1 MNAKE
6 QMEAISNSL
15 DIAIEYGMEVEVIY
29 FALMHMKKNP
39 DTTPVEAFLL
49 GITELIK

>member
-1 MNAKE
+1 MEIKE

-15 DIAIEYGMEVEVIY
+15 DIAIEHGMEVEVIF

-39 DTTPVEAFLL
+39 EATPVEAFIL
-49 GITELIK
+49 GITELLK

>member
-1 MNAKE
+1 METKE

-15 DIAIEYGMEVEVIY
+15 DIAIEHGMEVEVIY
-29 FALMHMKKNP
+29 FALIHMKNNP
-39 DTTPVEAFLL
+39 NATPVEAFIL